1 MLAEPSQEDELREL
15 IDGVRSG
22 EPRAVTRFFYRYEAT
37 VNRLVWRLLGAD
49 AAHDDVVSVTFE
61 TMLRRIGE
69 VRAPTSLEGWVR
81 AVTVNAT
88 RMELRRRRW
97 RRLVPRSLE
106 ADEDLDH
113 PDLSVPDEGQRE
125 RLRALYR
132 ALGRLGDEDRQM
144 LVLRHLEGLELTEV
158 DTGRTWRYHVGPWL
172 VVRGT
177 RLSLRYAPELGELE
191 VSVSEGAVEV
201 TGPGGPA
208 RVAQGQTLR
217 RSVDATSRPQ
227 GPGLAPPSLGPT
239 PTLAMPHPHS
249 KKLRPAP
256 ETRHDAGAP
265 WASASWLEL
274 LDLGQRAAA
283 LDEAEHQGVWARLEL
298 RGPSAPSPRPT
309 RAERTPHTNTSPWG
323 PRLGAPRTRG
333 TRDGPR
339 PRALIH
345 LLLRDDAAMH
355 PEPAAREGLVERPR
369 QRLARHR
376 VHPELDELLRPP
388 RQAGRIE
395 PHDGPLLHHP
405 VVHGEHEDLP
415 RPLQLDAS
423 RRVTQQHAHS
433 VRAHGAHPSA
443 TGRGWLQCVSE
454 RTRS

>member
-1 MLAEPSQEDELREL
+1 MSPFEEARRSLGDGPSQARRREQLARLLRTATVQRTHPRWRPPRPRLALVTLGLGLASAGTL
-15 IDGVRSG
+15 ITLVALSPAETSSPSTPRPVAGMRLEGSTVPALDFVDGSSVKL
-22 EPRAVTRFFYRYEAT
+22 EAT
-37 VNRLVWRLLGAD
+37 RTARLDVVDEGRVELTLERGTL
-49 AAHDDVVSVTFE
+49 AAHV
-61 TMLRRIGE
+61 
-69 VRAPTSLEGWVR
+69 
-81 AVTVNAT
+81 
-88 RMELRRRRW
+88 
-97 RRLVPRSLE
+97 
-106 ADEDLDH
+106 
-113 PDLSVPDEGQRE
+113 QK
-125 RLRALYR
+125 
-132 ALGRLGDEDRQM
+132 
-144 LVLRHLEGLELTEV
+144 

-172 VVRGT
+172 VVVRGT